1 MGNSRSLMNMR
12 MRAIYLSSR
21 WLVMLAVH
29 VVCVF
34 SVMHANGQDKEVLHY
49 IDPGSPAG
57 LREIFRYTGERVPFL
72 SAHRG
77 GPEKHL
83 PENHTVTFENT
94 LKHTW
99 SVLEIDPRFTKDSVF
114 IVHHDPVLQR
124 TTTGEGKVTDFTY
137 EELKKLQLKDM
148 QGNVTPYKLQ
158 TLKEVI
164 DWARGK
170 TILILDQKEAPLDA
184 YISIV
189 EEMNAESFVIIMA
202 DSFDDVKRIYGR
214 NKNIMMQVFIGS
226 PEGVA
231 EFDTIGV
238 PWENIVAFVSHQI
251 PDDNTIFKK
260 IHEKGALC
268 ILGTSRHL
276 DREIT
281 RGKVNDIS
289 ALKDKYNALF
299 IMGADILETDIPV
312 EVSKVVFDKVSIHPS
327 KKKYFK
333 ASKR

>member
-1 MGNSRSLMNMR
+1 
-12 MRAIYLSSR
+12 
-21 WLVMLAVH
+21 MLGGT
-29 VVCVF
+29 
-34 SVMHANGQDKEVLHY
+34 HALAQKSKAFHY
-49 IDPGSPAG
+49 IDPKTPDG
-57 LREIFRYTGERVPFL
+57 LREIFRYTGDRIPFV

-77 GPEKHL
+77 GPEPHL

-114 IVHHDPVLQR
+114 IVHHDATLRR

-137 EELKKLQLKDM
+137 DELKHLQLKDM
-148 QGNVTPYKLQ
+148 QGNVTPYKIQ

-170 TILILDQKEAPLDA
+170 TVLILDQKEAPLDA

-189 EEMNAESFVIIMA
+189 EDCKAESFVVIMA
-202 DSFDDVKRIYGR
+202 DNFDDVKKIYGR
-214 NKNIMMQVFIGS
+214 NKDILMQVFIGS
-226 PEGVA
+226 PQAVE
-231 EFDTIGV
+231 EFDKTGV

-251 PDDNTIFKK
+251 PKDAAVFEK
-260 IHEKGALC
+260 IHKKGALC

-281 RGKVNDIS
+281 SGRVEDI
-289 ALKDKYNALF
+289 ATLKDKYTRLF
-299 IMGADILETDIPV
+299 AMGADILETDIPV
-312 EVSKVVFDKVSIHPS
+312 EVGKVVFDNVSVHPS

-333 ASKR
+333 TSKR